1 MPTDAAIPVATL
13 YSFLLTLT
21 RVAGIFTFLPLAG
34 LKAGPAAA
42 RIVLSVAT
50 TLALFPRWPRLA
62 APPSGIG
69 QLIGW
74 LLMEAAV
81 GISIGLGVAFLLEI
95 LLIAA
100 QSVSLQAGFSYAS
113 TVNPATNADSTV
125 LLIMAQL
132 IGGLLFFSMGLD
144 GQVLK
149 TLASSLDAQ
158 PPGAFAI
165 SRPHAEALLMAG
177 TGIFTTG
184 LRLALP
190 LLTLLFLLDIS
201 IGLLGRLNSQLQV
214 LTVSMPIKMVGSL
227 AVLSWSVLL
236 FPRVFE
242 QSASVLFSALHQ
254 LFGP

>member
-1 MPTDAAIPVATL
+1 MPTDVAIPVTTL
-13 YSFLLTLT
+13 YAFLLTLT

-42 RIVLSVAT
+42 RIVLSLAA
-50 TLALFPRWPRLA
+50 TLALYPRWPRLA

-74 LLMEAAV
+74 LLMEAAI
-81 GISIGLGVAFLLEI
+81 GITIGLGVAFLLEI
-95 LLIAA
+95 FLVAA
-100 QSVSLQAGFSYAS
+100 QSISLQAGFSYAS
-113 TVNPATNADSTV
+113 TIDPTTNADSTT

-132 IGGLLFFSMGLD
+132 IGGLLFFSSGLD
-144 GQVLK
+144 GQILK
-149 TLASSLDAQ
+149 TLANSLDSQ
-158 PPGAFAI
+158 PPGTLAI
-165 SRPHAEALLMAG
+165 TRPHAEALLMAG

-190 LLTLLFLLDIS
+190 LLTLLFLLDLS

-214 LTVSMPIKMVGSL
+214 LTVAMPIKMTGAL

-242 QSASVLFSALHQ
+242 QSASVLFSALRQ
-254 LFGP
+254 MLGP

>member
-1 MPTDAAIPVATL
+1 MPAEVAIPVTTL

-34 LKAGPAAA
+34 LKAGPAMA
-42 RIVLSVAT
+42 RIVLSLAT
-50 TLALFPRWPRLA
+50 TLALFPRWPHLA
-62 APPSGIG
+62 APPAGVG
-69 QLIGW
+69 ELLGW
-74 LLMEAAV
+74 LLIEAV
-81 GISIGLGVAFLLEI
+81 IGISIGLGVAFLLEV

-100 QSVSLQAGFSYAS
+100 QSISLQAGFSYAS
-113 TVNPATNADSTV
+113 TIDPTTQADSTT

-132 IGGLLFFSMGLD
+132 IGGLLFFTTGLD

-149 TLASSLDAQ
+149 TLAFSLDSQ
-158 PPGAFAI
+158 PPGTLAF

-177 TGIFTTG
+177 AGIFTVG

-190 LLTLLFLLDIS
+190 LLTLLFLLDLS

-214 LTVSMPIKMVGSL
+214 LTVAMPIKMVGAL

-242 QSASVLFSALHQ
+242 QSAATLFSALRQ
-254 LFGP
+254 LLAP

>member
-1 MPTDAAIPVATL
+1 MPTDVAIPVTTL

-21 RVAGIFTFLPLAG
+21 RVAGIFTFLPLAA
-34 LKAGPAAA
+34 LKAGPAIA
-42 RIVLSVAT
+42 RIVLSLAT
-50 TLALFPRWPRLA
+50 TLALFPRWPRLE

-69 QLIGW
+69 QLVGW
-74 LLMEAAV
+74 LLIEAAL
-81 GISIGLGVAFLLEI
+81 GTAIGLGVAFLLEI

-113 TVNPATNADSTV
+113 TINPTTNADSTV

-132 IGGLLFFSMGLD
+132 IGGLLFFTTGLD

-149 TLASSLDAQ
+149 TLAYSLDSQ
-158 PPGAFAI
+158 PPGTLAI

-177 TGIFTTG
+177 TGVFTTG

-190 LLTLLFLLDIS
+190 LLTLLFLLDLS
-201 IGLLGRLNSQLQV
+201 IGLLGRLNAQLQV
-214 LTVSMPIKMVGSL
+214 LSVALPLKMVGAL

-236 FPRVFE
+236 FPRVFG
-242 QSASVLFSALHQ
+242 QSASALFSALHQ
-254 LFGP
+254 MLGP